1 MLSNGNTRYIS
12 LIKNLAL
19 KVVSMK
25 TYLLTKRQTS
35 RGMRTWTIALIYETS
50 VKESYVAI
58 GVEWRFTQKEFQGI
72 PKASYVIFQIV

>member
-35 RGMRTWTIALIYETS
+35 RGMRTWTIALIYETG

-58 GVEWRFTQKEFQGI
+58 GVE
-72 PKASYVIFQIV
+72 